1 MSEHTPFLEIFP
13 GRADL
18 TAFSGG
24 LDKVYVTDVQVE
36 IPSGNVCAIVVPC
49 PARFLGGFGRRDD
62 FIIPWN
68 CIKRI
73 GPDIVLV
80 EAKPDDCRV
89 PRGKPGLPR

>member
-1 MSEHTPFLEIFP
+1 MSMRFTQLQCKEVICVSDGQRLGF
-13 GRADL
+13 
-18 TAFSGG
+18 
-24 LDKVYVTDVQVE
+24 VTDVQVE

-49 PARFLGGFGRRDD
+49 PARFPGGFGRRDD

>member
-1 MSEHTPFLEIFP
+1 MP
-13 GRADL
+13 RAV
-18 TAFSGG
+18 SGG
-24 LDKVYVTDVQVE
+24 L
-36 IPSGNVCAIVVPC
+36 
-49 PARFLGGFGRRDD
+49 LGRRDD

-89 PRGKPGLPR
+89 PREGQLGSATVKWQTRRNSFPRAGIFLRFLGNNACNYAFHTYIMTQHGL